1 MGLELTRFNACAG
14 DRYDGEFK
22 AGQEDGVGIF
32 SWADGATYEGFWK
45 QGQKHGIGLYR
56 PVSTDPRRLASHPE
70 RPEGASAGEYAPGL
84 VMCLFEVRVR
94 VKVCC

>member
-1 MGLELTRFNACAG
+1 MPLTPWMLAAG

-56 PVSTDPRRLASHPE
+56 PVSTDPRRLAAQPD
-70 RPEGASAGEYAPGL
+70 RPDGASAGA
-84 VMCLFEVRVR
+84 
-94 VKVCC
+94 VCCVLCAVCCVVCSVQGGTT